1 MPHWTEIV
9 NHLAVAPQYNGDT
22 EDGESDDT
30 EWLLSVYGKPS
41 RSETESSTV
50 SPEAS
55 AKCAICHKGPTRW
68 EDHRLEGKA
77 CSTCARDHGL
87 GPFSTPQPPRR
98 PRQQNPGHGAGSAAR
113 SPWISWRGLLTSPA
127 AEEVGREIGG
137 RYSITEQERRI
148 DSNDGQPYTWKET
161 LDYYTNK
168 GWYVFEVKEH
178 WNKLNRA
185 SPSFYV

>member
-9 NHLAVAPQYNGDT
+9 NRLAVAPQQTGDI
-22 EDGESDDT
+22 EDGESDDA
-30 EWLLSVYGKPS
+30 EWLLSVHGKPS
-41 RSETESSTV
+41 RSEAESSTV

-68 EDHRLEGKA
+68 EDHRLEGRA

-161 LDYYTNK
+161 LDYYTTK

>member
-9 NHLAVAPQYNGDT
+9 NRLAVAPQHTGDT
-22 EDGESDDT
+22 EDGESDDV
-30 EWLLSVYGKPS
+30 EWLLSVHGKPS
-41 RSETESSTV
+41 RSEAEGSTV

-98 PRQQNPGHGAGSAAR
+98 PRQQNPGHGAGSAAT

-161 LDYYTNK
+161 LDYYTTK

-178 WNKLNRA
+178 WDKLNRA
-185 SPSFYV
+185 SHILYV